1 MKTQTSKSQ
10 IYCEVAAIRYARV
23 LYEVGVPK
31 EAVQKTREIFEE
43 VPQLHE
49 IFANPTIELQKKMN
63 VVDRVF
69 PKEIKNFLKVACRY
83 QRMDLIEDI
92 FTAYDRYCD
101 EQNQVL
107 NAVLTCIQPPTEEQK
122 KGMEAF
128 LCKKYGAN
136 RAKIEVRQDKALLG
150 GFILRVGSDEYE
162 RTPEQIRTKIDLEV
176 NKVSSINSDEIIS
189 ILKEEIENFDTMSK
203 DSEVGT
209 VVTVGDGI
217 ATIYGIDHAMYG
229 EIVTFENGLKGMVQD
244 IRKNEIGCILLGSDT
259 GIREGTKVARTGKK
273 AGVPVGDAYVGRVVN
288 ALGEAI
294 DGKGEIKSDD
304 YRPIENEAPGIVDR
318 KSVSVPLET
327 GILSID
333 AMFPIGRG
341 QRELIIGD
349 RQTGKTSIALD
360 TILNQKGKDV
370 ICVYVAIGQ
379 KASTVAKVVNT
390 LQTHGAMDYTII
402 VSSTASDCA
411 PLQYIAP
418 YAGTAM
424 AEYFMHKGKDALI
437 IYDDLSK
444 HAVAYRALS
453 LLLGRSPGREAYP
466 GDVFYLHSRLL
477 ERSSRLSDEMGGG
490 SITALPI
497 IETQAGDVSAYIP
510 TNVISITDGQI
521 FLESGLFASGMRP
534 AVNVGLSVSRVG
546 GAAQTKAMKKASGS
560 IRIDLAQYREM
571 EVFTQFSSDLDA
583 ATKEE
588 LEYGSGLMELLKQPL
603 YHPLSLHE
611 KVITLCAATHKVLLG
626 VEKTKI
632 KQFQYDM
639 LQMFEAE
646 HPEIG
651 QEIEEKKV
659 LTEELIDKIVETAKE
674 FKKSRC

>member
-1 MKTQTSKSQ
+1 M
-10 IYCEVAAIRYARV
+10 
-23 LYEVGVPK
+23 
-31 EAVQKTREIFEE
+31 
-43 VPQLHE
+43 
-49 IFANPTIELQKKMN
+49 
-63 VVDRVF
+63 
-69 PKEIKNFLKVACRY
+69 
-83 QRMDLIEDI
+83 
-92 FTAYDRYCD
+92 
-101 EQNQVL
+101 
-107 NAVLTCIQPPTEEQK
+107 
-122 KGMEAF
+122 
-128 LCKKYGAN
+128 
-136 RAKIEVRQDKALLG
+136 
-150 GFILRVGSDEYE
+150 
-162 RTPEQIRTKIDLEV
+162 
-176 NKVSSINSDEIIS
+176 SSINSDEIIS
-189 ILKEEIENFDTMSK
+189 ILKEEIENFDTLSK

-209 VVTVGDGI
+209 VVAVGDGI

-229 EIVTFENGLKGMVQD
+229 EIVTFETGLKGMVQD
-244 IRKNEIGCILLGSDT
+244 IRKNEIGCILFGSDT

-288 ALGEAI
+288 ALGEPI
-294 DGKGEIKSDD
+294 DGKGEIASDD

-318 KSVSVPLET
+318 KSVSVPMET

-477 ERSSRLSDEMGGG
+477 ERSSRLSEELGGG

-521 FLESGLFASGMRP
+521 YLETEMFHEGFRP
-534 AVNVGLSVSRVG
+534 AVNAGLSVSRVG
-546 GAAQTKAMKKASGS
+546 GSAQIKAMKKIAAP
-560 IRIDLAQYREM
+560 IRVELAQYRELAA
-571 EVFTQFSSDLDA
+571 FSQFGSELDA
-583 ATKEE
+583 DTREKLAQGERIRE
-588 LEYGSGLMELLKQPL
+588 VLKQPQYQPMPVEYQVITL
-603 YHPLSLHE
+603 YVATGKYLLDVEVDQITRFEQEFFTFLDKKYPEVPKAIRTE
-611 KVITLCAATHKVLLG
+611 KVISDETDALL
-626 VEKTKI
+626 
-632 KQFQYDM
+632 
-639 LQMFEAE
+639 
-646 HPEIG
+646 
-651 QEIEEKKV
+651 KKAI
-659 LTEELIDKIVETAKE
+659 TE
-674 FKKSRC
+674 FKAEFK